1 MLWIKFDKILVKI
14 THCCL
19 YVTYFIQTKTFV
31 RHAAH
36 ANNNQSGLT
45 SSFFNKLNIDDDA
58 LNDDT
63 QV

>member
-1 MLWIKFDKILVKI
+1 M
-14 THCCL
+14 
-19 YVTYFIQTKTFV
+19 TYFIQTKTFV